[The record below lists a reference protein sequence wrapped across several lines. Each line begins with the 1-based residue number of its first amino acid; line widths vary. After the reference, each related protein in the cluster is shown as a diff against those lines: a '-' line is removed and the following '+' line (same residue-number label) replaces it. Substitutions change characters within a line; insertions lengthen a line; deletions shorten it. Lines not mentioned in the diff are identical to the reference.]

1 MLTYYIN
8 LCSPNIRW
16 RHRFFEIRTPL
27 RGIATGQALTNLA
40 TVQGVGSDSRPFR
53 VPSQQA
59 VYQNRSRVSSQQTM
73 MAAIMKMVRKDLLWE
88 VWSMPSWLR
97 INRQMRGSCGYK
109 KGNYKNRGCNEKNST
124 SCRPDDD
131 ETICPSPFPP
141 LPVAVRPCWRVGLT
155 SSMGLPIS
163 VLCTFPVAASLLLN
177 LLPSMY

>member
-40 TVQGVGSDSRPFR
+40 TVQGVGSNSRPFW
-53 VPSQQA
+53 VPTQQA

-88 VWSMPSWLR
+88 VWSMLSWLR
-97 INRQMRGSCGYK
+97 WEAVVVRRKEIRRTELVTRRTQQAVAPMTTKRYAPARFRHFRWPYGHA
-109 KGNYKNRGCNEKNST
+109 
-124 SCRPDDD
+124 D
-131 ETICPSPFPP
+131 E
-141 LPVAVRPCWRVGLT
+141 
-155 SSMGLPIS
+155 
-163 VLCTFPVAASLLLN
+163 
-177 LLPSMY
+177 